1 MLSRDIALLS
11 IAADFRSGN
20 RVDGA
25 IQCHSHAWAMP
36 TGRNASTR
44 GRSARTEASISLFAG
59 LVVTVVVSALSAVV
73 FGVVAGLDAAAAVYI
88 TWVWITVWPLDGD
101 DTARLAAR
109 EDPTRTGADLALL
122 TAALLSLVAVG
133 FVLGGAARIGGAEG
147 AERAALGLGSVV
159 ISWGLI
165 HTVYTLRYA
174 RLYYTGNHGGVDFNQ
189 DGRPGFSDFAYLAFT
204 IGMTFQ
210 VSDTDLK
217 TREIRATA
225 LRHGLLSYMFGV
237 GLIATTINLVASL
250 TSG

>member
-1 MLSRDIALLS
+1 M
-11 IAADFRSGN
+11 
-20 RVDGA
+20 
-25 IQCHSHAWAMP
+25 Q
-36 TGRNASTR
+36 
-44 GRSARTEASISLFAG
+44 ASISLFAG
-59 LVVTVVVSALSAVV
+59 VAVAVVVSALSAVV

-88 TWVWITVWPLDGD
+88 TWVWITIWPLDGD
-101 DTARLAAR
+101 NTARLAAR
-109 EDPTRTGADLALL
+109 EDPTRAGADLAFL
-122 TAALLSLVAVG
+122 TAALVSLVAVG
-133 FVLGGAARIGGAEG
+133 FVLGGAAKSGGAEG

-174 RLYYTGNHGGVDFNQ
+174 RLYYTGGRGGGVDFNQ
-189 DGRPGFSDFAYLAFT
+189 EGRPGFSDFAYLAFT